1 MNSVYTTIMLSGPH
15 LLLANDISIVG
26 PINETHVCVIMLS
39 GPHLLLVDDISILGL
54 INEIHV
60 CTLSP

>member
-1 MNSVYTTIMLSGPH
+1 MLVMNMNSGYTTIMLSGPH
-15 LLLANDISIVG
+15 LI
-26 PINETHVCVIMLS
+26 
-39 GPHLLLVDDISILGL
+39 LVDDISIVGL